1 MARVPYVEYEDA
13 GSEVKK
19 IYDKQKGSLG
29 KILNTT
35 LVRGHCPELLKGITG
50 MQQAQEKTSFSPLSL
65 RSLLTLLVS
74 KLNGCPH

>member
-1 MARVPYVEYEDA
+1 MARVPYVEYEEAD
-13 GSEVKK
+13 SEVKK
-19 IYDKQKGSLG
+19 IYDKQKKSLG

-50 MQQAQEKTSFSPLSL
+50 MQQAQQKTNFSPISL
-65 RSLLTLLVS
+65 RPLITLLVS

>member
-1 MARVPYVEYEDA
+1 MARVPYVEYENA

-19 IYDKQKGSLG
+19 IYDKGSLG